1 MSENDTRKDKVL
13 HTRVPETLDNEL
25 KKKAGS
31 LGLSVS
37 SLVRNILSN
46 TFGLVE
52 DIVVDSA
59 NIARAARG
67 ESEEAKERVARAPKK
82 KHQILGWQA
91 AILNLNAVCDS
102 CNALLAKG
110 MKAGIAVT
118 DGTGPKSIICEKCL
132 KELTNDSTEQPDES

>member
-1 MSENDTRKDKVL
+1 MPENDKKKDKVL
-13 HTRVPETLDNEL
+13 HTRVPQSLDNEL

-67 ESEEAKERVARAPKK
+67 ESEEATEPVAPAPVKK
-82 KHQILGWQA
+82 NQILGWQS

-110 MKAGIAVT
+110 TSAAIAVT

-132 KELTNDSTEQPDES
+132 KELAHESTGQPDES